1 MKGFALFVVLC
12 PAALAGCATNTG
24 DYLYFP
30 ALAQQVL
37 AGDEQ
42 AYGELLT
49 KADTTPPGEQLEELA
64 ELSSRFVRVAPAAF
78 LRKQRG
84 ALTCFGV
91 SFMGP
96 DYTDNP
102 GAVAKERGLRR
113 KALESV
119 NDPDLASVQR
129 RCLIALAGS

>member
-1 MKGFALFVVLC
+1 MKGFALFVVLFH
-12 PAALAGCATNTG
+12 AALAGCATNTG